1 MSQAKVDRYKEE
13 KKNRKTTLKKEKRKR
28 ALGKCIGVLAAIAVV
43 CWIGYSGYS
52 YAQNNKDTEKIELS
66 TSALDD
72 YLSTVTTADDTA
84 E

>member
-13 KKNRKTTLKKEKRKR
+13 KKNRKQLIKKAKREWMAVKAGLTVGVIALVAWVGIAAYQAITTPDPTGE
-28 ALGKCIGVLAAIAVV
+28 VV
-43 CWIGYSGYS
+43 TYEV
-52 YAQNNKDTEKIELS
+52 N

-72 YLSTVTTADDTA
+72 YMSDLAA